1 MLRHFIHA
9 SKLVRL
15 AHFAFRLQ
23 FPHQAH
29 SQTQFVWPKKTSSLI
44 SASVFQ
50 FLLFPKQTQFVWPT
64 FSSLLPAPQAREPV
78 AGRNTEHEQTSPATQ
93 FVWPKKRPRPSFRFL
108 FSNFC
113 FSQNK
118 LSSFG
123 QIARLAS
130 RPRRPVPPNSTKS
143 NQISHS
149 GHPPLRILLILYL
162 FPRAPLKLGAAASS
176 TAAQSPPPAHSP
188 PYNQSAPAASSGR
201 TPAPRHSGL
210 SGG

>member
-123 QIARLAS
+123 QNC
-130 RPRRPVPPNSTKS
+130 PPCFAT
-143 NQISHS
+143 
-149 GHPPLRILLILYL
+149 
-162 FPRAPLKLGAAASS
+162 APASS
-176 TAAQSPPPAHSP
+176 TKFDQIKPNLPFRPSTPSHPSYTVPLSPSPAETWRRRIIYGCPITSTRPLSP
-188 PYNQSAPAASSGR
+188 I
-201 TPAPRHSGL
+201 
-210 SGG
+210 